1 MRKTTTKKVIKLRGD
16 TFSRSGPIAKNVEG
30 GGQIDPPPVGLGL
43 RLGHTSMQ
51 ILQCAAFY
59 CKIYIKVTT

>member
-30 GGQIDPPPVGLGL
+30 GGQIDPPSIFSKKAENGGKFGPTKNISEQNSFLE
-43 RLGHTSMQ
+43 
-51 ILQCAAFY
+51 IF
-59 CKIYIKVTT
+59 